1 LFLKLEES
9 YVVRID
15 WPLAR
20 LHSLGALLLI
30 SLLSGCQS
38 GQESSLNALPGQ
50 ASAAAC
56 GSSEN
61 LLLDTAFTRE
71 GEFARTWRRT
81 QHTGEPS
88 FSATTEGG
96 VLEIRRIATQPWT
109 LFFQNVED
117 ARLSGA
123 TIRYTVELKGDLPTE
138 PPLHGFDHV
147 GGLYLRLGQ
156 RGGSLAEHEP
166 NSGQWDWQPVTV
178 EASVPKGVTAIRAG
192 FVHQAGGALWAR
204 SPSLVII
211 DCGE

>member
-1 LFLKLEES
+1 MSCVLKM
-9 YVVRID
+9 D
-15 WPLAR
+15 WLRAR
-20 LHSLGALLLI
+20 LQWL
-30 SLLSGCQS
+30 
-38 GQESSLNALPGQ
+38 SSLALVSVLTACHTGLQGAPNTAPDA

-56 GSSEN
+56 DSSEN
-61 LLLDTAFTRE
+61 LLLDPGFTRE
-71 GEFARTWRRT
+71 GEFAGTWRRT

-88 FSATTEGG
+88 FSAVSQGG

-109 LFFQNVED
+109 LFFQNVKD
-117 ARLSGA
+117 VRLSGA

-204 SPSLVII
+204 SPSLVIV

>member
-1 LFLKLEES
+1 MSCVLKMDFL
-9 YVVRID
+9 R
-15 WPLAR
+15 AR
-20 LHSLGALLLI
+20 LQRL
-30 SLLSGCQS
+30 
-38 GQESSLNALPGQ
+38 SSLALVSVLTACHTGLQGAPNTAPDT

-56 GSSEN
+56 DSSEN
-61 LLLDTAFTRE
+61 LLLDPGFTRE
-71 GEFARTWRRT
+71 GEFAGTWRRT

-88 FSATTEGG
+88 FSAVSQGG

-117 ARLSGA
+117 VRLSGA

>member
-1 LFLKLEES
+1 MSCVLKM
-9 YVVRID
+9 D
-15 WPLAR
+15 R
-20 LHSLGALLLI
+20 LRLRLKWL
-30 SLLSGCQS
+30 
-38 GQESSLNALPGQ
+38 SSLALVAVLTACHTGLQGAPNTAPDAANA
-50 ASAAAC
+50 AECDST
-56 GSSEN
+56 EN
-61 LLLDTAFTRE
+61 LLLDPGFTRE
-71 GEFARTWRRT
+71 GEFAGTWRRT

-88 FSATTEGG
+88 FSTASQDG

-117 ARLSGA
+117 VRLSGA

-147 GGLYLRLGQ
+147 GGLYLRLGK

-192 FVHQAGGALWAR
+192 FVHQAGGTLWAR
-204 SPSLVII
+204 LPSLVMI

>member
-1 LFLKLEES
+1 VL
-9 YVVRID
+9 RID
-15 WPLAR
+15 WPLVR
-20 LHSLGALLLI
+20 HWLSCLLLI

-38 GQESSLNALPGQ
+38 AQPGSLNTAPGE
-50 ASAAAC
+50 ASVAAC
-56 GSSEN
+56 DSSEN

-71 GEFARTWRRT
+71 GESAPTWRQT

-88 FSATTEGG
+88 FSVTTEGG

-123 TIRYTVELKGDLPTE
+123 NIRYTVELKGELPTD
-138 PPLHGFDHV
+138 PPLHGFDHI
-147 GGLYLRLGQ
+147 GGLYLRLGK

-204 SPSLVII
+204 SPSLVIV

>member
-1 LFLKLEES
+1 M
-9 YVVRID
+9 VRID

-20 LHSLGALLLI
+20 MHWFSCLLLI

-38 GQESSLNALPGQ
+38 GQPGALHTATRP
-50 ASAAAC
+50 ASEAVC
-56 GSSEN
+56 DSSEN

-71 GEFARTWRRT
+71 GESAYTWRQT

-88 FSATTEGG
+88 FSVTTKGG

-123 TIRYTVELKGDLPTE
+123 NIRYTVELKGDLPTE
-138 PPLHGFDHV
+138 PPLHGFDHI
-147 GGLYLRLGQ
+147 GGLYLRLGK
-156 RGGSLAEHEP
+156 RGGSLAEHDP

-178 EASVPKGVTAIRAG
+178 EASVPNSVTAIRAG

-204 SPSLVII
+204 SPSLVIV

>member
-1 LFLKLEES
+1 VL
-9 YVVRID
+9 RID
-15 WPLAR
+15 WPLVR
-20 LHSLGALLLI
+20 HWLSCLLLI

-38 GQESSLNALPGQ
+38 AQPGSLNTAPGE
-50 ASAAAC
+50 ASVAAC
-56 GSSEN
+56 DSSEN

-71 GEFARTWRRT
+71 GESAPTWRQT

-88 FSATTEGG
+88 FSVTTEGG

-123 TIRYTVELKGDLPTE
+123 NIRYTVELKGDLPTE
-138 PPLHGFDHV
+138 PPLHGFDHI
-147 GGLYLRLGQ
+147 GGLYLRLGK

-178 EASVPKGVTAIRAG
+178 EASVPNGVTAIRAG

-204 SPSLVII
+204 SPSLVIV

>member
-1 LFLKLEES
+1 VL
-9 YVVRID
+9 RID
-15 WPLAR
+15 WPLVR
-20 LHSLGALLLI
+20 LHWLSCLLLI

-38 GQESSLNALPGQ
+38 AQPGSLNTAPGE
-50 ASAAAC
+50 ASVAAC
-56 GSSEN
+56 DSSEN

-71 GEFARTWRRT
+71 GESAPTWRQT

-88 FSATTEGG
+88 FSVTTEGG

-123 TIRYTVELKGDLPTE
+123 KIRYTVELKGDLPTE
-138 PPLHGFDHV
+138 PPLHGFDHI
-147 GGLYLRLGQ
+147 GGLYLRLGK

-166 NSGQWDWQPVTV
+166 NSGQWDWLPVTV

-204 SPSLVII
+204 SPSLVIV

>member
-1 LFLKLEES
+1 ML
-9 YVVRID
+9 RID
-15 WPLAR
+15 WPLVR
-20 LHSLGALLLI
+20 HWLSCLLLI

-38 GQESSLNALPGQ
+38 AQPGSLNTAPGE
-50 ASAAAC
+50 ASVAAC
-56 GSSEN
+56 DSSEN

-71 GEFARTWRRT
+71 GESAPTWRQT

-88 FSATTEGG
+88 FSVTTEGG

-123 TIRYTVELKGDLPTE
+123 NIRYTVELKGELPTD
-138 PPLHGFDHV
+138 PPLHGFDHI
-147 GGLYLRLGQ
+147 GGLYLRLGK

-178 EASVPKGVTAIRAG
+178 EASVPNGVTAIRAG

-204 SPSLVII
+204 SPSLVIV

>member
-1 LFLKLEES
+1 ML
-9 YVVRID
+9 RID
-15 WPLAR
+15 WPLVR
-20 LHSLGALLLI
+20 HWLSCLLLI

-38 GQESSLNALPGQ
+38 AQPGSLNTAPGE
-50 ASAAAC
+50 ASVAAC
-56 GSSEN
+56 DSSEN

-71 GEFARTWRRT
+71 GESAPTWRQT

-88 FSATTEGG
+88 FSVTTEGG

-123 TIRYTVELKGDLPTE
+123 NIRYTVELKGDLPTD
-138 PPLHGFDHV
+138 PPLHGFDHI
-147 GGLYLRLGQ
+147 GGLYLRLGK

-204 SPSLVII
+204 SPSLVIV